1 MDLHDLGREVA
12 VGRRVPP
19 EGVDVERLNVNS
31 ALVHFGEAVGAE
43 SAAAAA
49 GVALERSAFD
59 DVGNFRNGGVR
70 VHVDDFDALAADAN
84 FAARRLRQGEIL
96 PLPWGGGLRR
106 CGAEGEFI
114 QKPVSGGE
122 YCRRRTYNCLHELP
136 AIAHGVLLGGSDKA
150 LDTRCDS
157 IPP

>member
-1 MDLHDLGREVA
+1 MYLHDLGGEVA

-31 ALVHFGEAVGAE
+31 ALVHFGDAVGAE
-43 SAAAAA
+43 SAAATA

-59 DVGNFRNGGVR
+59 DVGDFRNGGVR
-70 VHVDDFDALAADAN
+70 VHVDNFDALAADAN
-84 FAARRLRQGEIL
+84 FAARRLRRL
-96 PLPWGGGLRR
+96 RWSGGLRL

-122 YCRRRTYNCLHELP
+122 YSCRRAYDCLHELP
-136 AIAHGVLLGGSDKA
+136 AIAHGVLLGGNDKA